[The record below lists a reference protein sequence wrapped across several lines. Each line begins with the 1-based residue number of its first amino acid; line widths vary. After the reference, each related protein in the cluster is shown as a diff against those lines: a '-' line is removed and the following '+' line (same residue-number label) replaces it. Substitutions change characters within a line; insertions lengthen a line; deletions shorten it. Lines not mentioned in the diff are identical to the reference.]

1 MTQRSAEIDVGQ
13 RIAAGRHQ
21 RGLSQETVAR
31 RSRIDASYLSRIE
44 NGKVHPTVRTAL
56 RVATAIRM
64 PLDELLGPSPPDR
77 KGQPCPVS
85 SRGTCLL
92 DLIDVGSD
100 AVRGA
105 SKEGYSPQQLRLLR
119 RLTSLVER
127 SNPKTLR
134 AVEVLLSELVPGAK
148 SSTGKAAN

>member
-56 RVATAIRM
+56 RIAAAIRM
-64 PLDELLGPSPPDR
+64 PLEEILGPSPPDR
-77 KGQPCPVS
+77 TGLPCPVS

-92 DLIDVGSD
+92 DLINAGSE
-100 AVRGA
+100 AVRGVHRG
-105 SKEGYSPQQLRLLR
+105 GYSQQQLRLLR
-119 RLTSLVER
+119 RLTSLVEH
-127 SNPKTLR
+127 SSPKTLG
-134 AVEVLLSELVPGAK
+134 ALEVLLRELALGAGQPQ
-148 SSTGKAAN
+148 TE